1 MTPVFGHGVGL
12 SVPQIAT
19 LMSSGLIGGLLMQ
32 WPLGK
37 TSDLFDRRTVFI
49 LLTFLL
55 ALVALAMVPLVKT
68 GFNALIVGIVIYGGI
83 NFALY
88 PLALAHTNDYLSAK
102 QVVPAAAG
110 MILAYSLGASIGPF
124 LAGQTMAAVGPE
136 GLFIYTAAVMHCS
149 VPSRCCAQFCGGRSP
164 NHGRGVLSRCRA

>member
-1 MTPVFGHGVGL
+1 
-12 SVPQIAT
+12 
-19 LMSSGLIGGLLMQ
+19 
-32 WPLGK
+32 
-37 TSDLFDRRTVFI
+37 
-49 LLTFLL
+49 
-55 ALVALAMVPLVKT
+55 
-68 GFNALIVGIVIYGGI
+68 YGGI

-88 PLALAHTNDYLSAK
+88 PLALAHTNDYLSAE

-124 LAGQTMAAVGPE
+124 LAGQTMATVGPE

-149 VPSRCCAQFCGGRSP
+149 VPSRCCAQFYGGRSP